1 MVDSS
6 GLRRGQQTANALF
19 GNQAS
24 VLVGDFLYSRAFQMM
39 VELKELRILDVLA
52 NATNT
57 IAEGEVL
64 QLMNCNNPDTN
75 EADYMEVIYRK
86 TAKLFEAGT
95 RIGAILAAQD
105 ETMEQALVSY
115 GRHLGQAFQL
125 VDDALDY
132 DATPEEFGKNIGD
145 DLAEGKP
152 TLPLIYA
159 MAHGSAAERHMIREA
174 IETGGTRNLTSIQ
187 LAIETSGGL
196 RYTAERAREEVDI
209 AISALAPLPP
219 SKFRDGLIE
228 PRPVRH
234 PPPLLGRAS
243 TLRGRVPISTTASG
257 GDVAVEI
264 GTRPRFVSS
273 CARRLRGGAAAPASR
288 AADSFLPLG
297 VRHAVDELARRVQ
310 VDLEAA
316 LAGRLDE
323 PLAQAV
329 AAEPRESHEL
339 DVLHV
344 LALVEVTKQTAEHR
358 RLELGLLALAE
369 SARVIRVLLPL
380 MCSSLRSPACA
391 ALITRCRRP
400 APPR

>member
-1 MVDSS
+1 MFLMDLAENRPAVPSLEALRATVGEDWADVNRVIVRRLGSDVALVNQVAHHIIHNGGKRLRPLAVLLAARACGCRGQEHIAAAAIIEFIHTATLLHDDVVDSS

-39 VELKELRILDVLA
+39 VELKELRVLDVLA

-64 QLMNCNNPDTN
+64 QLMNCNNPDTT

-95 RIGAILAAQD
+95 RIGAILSAQD
-105 ETMEQALVSY
+105 DSQEQALVSY

-159 MAHGSAAERHMIREA
+159 MAHGSPAERHMIREA

-187 LAIETSGGL
+187 LAIEASGGL
-196 RYTAERAREEVDI
+196 RYTAERARQEVEI
-209 AISALAPLPP
+209 AIKALGPLPQ
-219 SKFRDGLIE
+219 SKFRDGL
-228 PRPVRH
+228 
-234 PPPLLGRAS
+234 
-243 TLRGRVPISTTASG
+243 
-257 GDVAVEI
+257 
-264 GTRPRFVSS
+264 VS
-273 CARRLRGGAAAPASR
+273 
-288 AADSFLPLG
+288 
-297 VRHAVDELARRVQ
+297 
-310 VDLEAA
+310 
-316 LAGRLDE
+316 
-323 PLAQAV
+323 LAQFAI
-329 AAEPRESHEL
+329 
-339 DVLHV
+339 
-344 LALVEVTKQTAEHR
+344 HR
-358 RLELGLLALAE
+358 RY
-369 SARVIRVLLPL
+369 
-380 MCSSLRSPACA
+380 
-391 ALITRCRRP
+391 
-400 APPR
+400 

>member
-1 MVDSS
+1 MSLAETQPPSVPSLDGLRALVGEDWAGVNRVIVRRLGSDVALVNQVAHHIIHNGGKRLRPLAVLLAARACSYDARDHVAAAAIIEFIHTATLLHDDVVDSS
-6 GLRRGQQTANALF
+6 SLRRGRETANALF

-39 VELKELRILDVLA
+39 VELEQLRILDVLA

-64 QLMNCNNPDTN
+64 QLMNCNNPDTT

-95 RIGAILAAQD
+95 RIGAILAGH
-105 ETMEQALVSY
+105 EGLEPALVKY

-132 DATPEEFGKNIGD
+132 EASPEEFGKNIGD

-196 RYTAERAREEVDI
+196 RYTAERAREEVAT
-209 AISALAPLPP
+209 AIEALAPLPP
-219 SKFRDGLIE
+219 SKFRDGLIGLA
-228 PRPVRH
+228 H
-234 PPPLLGRAS
+234 F
-243 TLRGRVPISTTASG
+243 
-257 GDVAVEI
+257 AV
-264 GTRPRFVSS
+264 
-273 CARRLRGGAAAPASR
+273 
-288 AADSFLPLG
+288 
-297 VRHAVDELARRVQ
+297 
-310 VDLEAA
+310 
-316 LAGRLDE
+316 
-323 PLAQAV
+323 
-329 AAEPRESHEL
+329 
-339 DVLHV
+339 
-344 LALVEVTKQTAEHR
+344 HR
-358 RLELGLLALAE
+358 RF
-369 SARVIRVLLPL
+369 
-380 MCSSLRSPACA
+380 
-391 ALITRCRRP
+391 
-400 APPR
+400 